1 VGSETS
7 DANRR
12 EQVGHSRAGL
22 VVPMDR
28 EQKRQIR
35 RKSMFGTALFALG
48 ITGAIAFAVTGS
60 VWVIGAAGVLLV
72 AGVVMLCEVS
82 ASLRNGAVL
91 FANRGGPGSVSQVFR
106 KQGIDIVADTA
117 STMASF

>member
-1 VGSETS
+1 MNRFLSTVRKAGHALAFDPRSALVHHTMEHGWGMADRGNRLAGIEEGLDQS
-7 DANRR
+7 D
-12 EQVGHSRAGL
+12 GIGII
-22 VVPMDR
+22 D
-28 EQKRQIR
+28 QIPHWP
-35 RKSMFGTALFALG
+35 
-48 ITGAIAFAVTGS
+48 V
-60 VWVIGAAGVLLV
+60 AAHIE
-72 AGVVMLCEVS
+72 CEVS

>member
-1 VGSETS
+1 VAPENRFAKVRTS
-7 DANRR
+7 RTYCFNA
-12 EQVGHSRAGL
+12 E
-22 VVPMDR
+22 
-28 EQKRQIR
+28 
-35 RKSMFGTALFALG
+35 
-48 ITGAIAFAVTGS
+48 
-60 VWVIGAAGVLLV
+60 
-72 AGVVMLCEVS
+72 CEVS

>member
-1 VGSETS
+1 MPWPHADSPFVYIII
-7 DANRR
+7 DK
-12 EQVGHSRAGL
+12 V
-22 VVPMDR
+22 
-28 EQKRQIR
+28 
-35 RKSMFGTALFALG
+35 KS
-48 ITGAIAFAVTGS
+48 
-60 VWVIGAAGVLLV
+60 
-72 AGVVMLCEVS
+72 EVS